1 MITLK
6 DIASVCGVSVAT
18 VSRALNGSGDIS
30 PAQVERIRRT
40 AAQMGYLPNAA
51 ARALKTNRSFMLG
64 ILYEDR
70 MDHEYF
76 SLVIEGIRHRA
87 EERGFDLAFL
97 SHNTQD
103 GNAEYP
109 EHAARRNLDGVVL
122 VSCRWQ
128 ETGVQRILAG
138 PLPCIVIDYAQKGC
152 DTVAND
158 NLGSMKQLV
167 REAYARGYRRLAFIH
182 GEAGYVTDERLA
194 GFEAGLQECG
204 LIKRPEYIR
213 SARFRHAASSWREAK
228 ALTELS
234 VPPDCVFFPDDFSLM
249 GVMDQLRQRG
259 LCLRDCFAA
268 VGYDGIGPSSYFYP
282 RLFTYRQDTETIGRL
297 AVDRL
302 LDRIL
307 GQAETWEPG
316 EVIVPGTMLQ
326 GDTLPPKATLG

>member
-1 MITLK
+1 M
-6 DIASVCGVSVAT
+6 
-18 VSRALNGSGDIS
+18 
-30 PAQVERIRRT
+30 
-40 AAQMGYLPNAA
+40 
-51 ARALKTNRSFMLG
+51 
-64 ILYEDR
+64 
-70 MDHEYF
+70 
-76 SLVIEGIRHRA
+76 
-87 EERGFDLAFL
+87 
-97 SHNTQD
+97 
-103 GNAEYP
+103 
-109 EHAARRNLDGVVL
+109 
-122 VSCRWQ
+122 
-128 ETGVQRILAG
+128 
-138 PLPCIVIDYAQKGC
+138 
-152 DTVAND
+152 
-158 NLGSMKQLV
+158 
-167 REAYARGYRRLAFIH
+167 
-182 GEAGYVTDERLA
+182 TDERLA

-307 GQAETWEPG
+307 GQAENWEPG